1 MDILLI
7 KAGCF
12 AIGVVFGVVGI
23 MVAVCLAH
31 DGGEKCRK
39 KRKN

>member
-1 MDILLI
+1 MLLI

>member
-1 MDILLI
+1 MDILLV